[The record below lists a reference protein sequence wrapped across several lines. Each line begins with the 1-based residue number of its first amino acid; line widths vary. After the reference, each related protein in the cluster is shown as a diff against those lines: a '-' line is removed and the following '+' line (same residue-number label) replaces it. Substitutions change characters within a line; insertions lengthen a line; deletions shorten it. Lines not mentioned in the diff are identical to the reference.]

1 MVTASRSG
9 GCWESSPRSRGT
21 FLDVQRHLLSVPDR
35 PSSGT
40 PTAGFHWSH
49 GPHHRRRPTM
59 LVMRSRDQRAG
70 HDGACKQRGRGD
82 KRVFVSDDGD
92 GSAGPQPV
100 SRDLF
105 EKRKR
110 EEEEEGREEQDPFL
124 EVVSWSL
131 LRDAT
136 IHKSD
141 RSANNALINRD

>member
-1 MVTASRSG
+1 
-9 GCWESSPRSRGT
+9 
-21 FLDVQRHLLSVPDR
+21 
-35 PSSGT
+35 
-40 PTAGFHWSH
+40 
-49 GPHHRRRPTM
+49 M

-100 SRDLF
+100 SRDF

-110 EEEEEGREEQDPFL
+110 EEGEGREEQDPFL
-124 EVVSWSL
+124 KVVSWSL